1 MMKDIR
7 YILSEG
13 LIGRRTHN
21 IASLREELSE
31 IGHHILAGSRVK
43 QIAPLKREG
52 CVERAME
59 AIDRLHDIISSSF
72 KRLPIG
78 SQWDRVQ
85 WEDELVMSFYVNSHE
100 IKPGFFELAWPA
112 KGFYARYSLKTPGNV
127 LDTVSK
133 ADYLY
138 SFEIADYGRGV
149 AAALRRSAYYEVYSI
164 QKGPLRDLIEECV
177 LEPLHESIHMKK
189 YRAGRNENPEGY
201 TE

>member
-21 IASLREELSE
+21 IASLREDLSE
-31 IGHHILAGSRVK
+31 IGRYILSGTRIK
-43 QIAPLKREG
+43 TIAPLKRES
-52 CVERAME
+52 CVERAMD
-59 AIDRLHDIISSSF
+59 ALDRLHEIVYSSF
-72 KRLPIG
+72 KRLPVG
-78 SQWDRVQ
+78 SQWSGEQ
-85 WEDELVMSFYVNSHE
+85 WKDELVMSFYVNSHE

-112 KGFYARYSLKTPGNV
+112 KGFYARYSLKTPGSV
-127 LDTVSK
+127 LDPVSK

-138 SFEIADYGRGV
+138 SFEIADRDRGV
-149 AAALRRSAYYEVYSI
+149 AASTRRSAYYEIYSI

-177 LEPLHESIHMKK
+177 LEPLYESIHMKK

>member
-31 IGHHILAGSRVK
+31 IGRHILAGTRVK
-43 QIAPLKREG
+43 MIAPLKRED
-52 CVERAME
+52 CMERAVK
-59 AIDRLHDIISSSF
+59 AVDRLYEIVSSSF

-78 SQWDRVQ
+78 SQWSGEQ
-85 WEDELVMSFYVNSHE
+85 WGDELVISFYVNSHE

-127 LDTVSK
+127 LDPISK

-177 LEPLHESIHMKK
+177 LEPLLESIHMKK
-189 YRAGRNENPEGY
+189 YRADRNETPEGY